1 MFNDWLE
8 YNVWI
13 ICVIKIAKLGVQ
25 YKKNTIYTNY
35 VKMYT
40 NLRHFLF
47 NSAKK
52 IERYKQRHTL
62 LYYFTRFAY
71 IKHHFQVIC

>member
-1 MFNDWLE
+1 M
-8 YNVWI
+8 
-13 ICVIKIAKLGVQ
+13 Q
-25 YKKNTIYTNY
+25 YKKQYDYTNLAA

-40 NLRHFLF
+40 FASFLF

-62 LYYFTRFAY
+62 LYYFT
-71 IKHHFQVIC
+71 

>member
-13 ICVIKIAKLGVQ
+13 ICVIKIAKLGVMQ

-40 NLRHFLF
+40 NVRHFLF
-47 NSAKK
+47 NSAK
-52 IERYKQRHTL
+52 
-62 LYYFTRFAY
+62 
-71 IKHHFQVIC
+71 

>member
-1 MFNDWLE
+1 M
-8 YNVWI
+8 
-13 ICVIKIAKLGVQ
+13 Q
-25 YKKNTIYTNY
+25 YQKNTIKTNY

-40 NLRHFLF
+40 NMRHFSF
-47 NSAKK
+47 DSAKK

-62 LYYFTRFAY
+62 LYYFTRFGY